1 LAHLLEIRD
10 LQTHFDTRW
19 GVLKAVDGVSF
30 DLDAGETLGVVG
42 ESGSGKSMTALSI
55 AGLVPAPAGRIAGGS
70 IRFNGEELVGKSQ
83 EDLRAIRGTELAM
96 VLQDPM
102 ASLDPM
108 FRIGDQVGEG
118 LRVHRGMRG
127 AALREKVVGLLRAM
141 RIPSPEERVRAWPH
155 QLSGG
160 MRQRVV
166 GAIGVAC
173 EPRLLIADEPTS
185 ALDATIQLQ
194 YLTLLQEL
202 QARTGLAI
210 IFITHDFGVV
220 ARLCHRAA
228 VMYAGRIVELAQVDD
243 MFARPRH
250 PYTLG
255 LLASIPDATKPAG
268 RRAAIPG
275 QPPELH
281 RLPPGCPFA
290 PRCARVA
297 PRCEAER
304 PPHAESAGR
313 HAVAC
318 WRPD

>member
-1 LAHLLEIRD
+1 MARVLEVRN

-30 DLDAGETLGVVG
+30 DLDAGETLGIVG
-42 ESGSGKSMTALSI
+42 ESGSGKSITAMSI
-55 AGLVPAPAGRIAGGS
+55 VGLVPKPAGRIAGGQ
-70 IRFNGEELVGKSQ
+70 IVFDGEDLVGKSQ
-83 EDLRAIRGTELAM
+83 DELRDIRGTKLAM

-102 ASLDPM
+102 ASLNPM

-118 LRVHRGMRG
+118 LMVHRGLRG
-127 AALREKVVGLLRAM
+127 APLREKVLGLLRAM
-141 RIPSPEERVRAWPH
+141 RIPSPEARMNAWPH

-166 GAIGVAC
+166 GAIGISC
-173 EPRLLIADEPTS
+173 EPKLLIADEPTS

-194 YLTLLQEL
+194 YLSLLQEL
-202 QARTGLAI
+202 QERTGLAI

-228 VMYAGRIVELAQVDD
+228 VMYAGRIVELAKVEDI
-243 MFARPRH
+243 FARPRH
-250 PYTLG
+250 PYTQG
-255 LLASIPDATKPAG
+255 LLASIPDANKPAG
-268 RRAAIPG
+268 KLSAIPG

-290 PRCARVA
+290 PRCARA
-297 PRCEAER
+297 DARCNAER
-304 PPHAESAGR
+304 PPLEASDAR

-318 WRPD
+318 WHPD

>member
-1 LAHLLEIRD
+1 
-10 LQTHFDTRW
+10 
-19 GVLKAVDGVSF
+19 
-30 DLDAGETLGVVG
+30 
-42 ESGSGKSMTALSI
+42 
-55 AGLVPAPAGRIAGGS
+55 
-70 IRFNGEELVGKSQ
+70 VGKSQ
-83 EDLRAIRGTELAM
+83 EDLRGIRGTQLSM

-102 ASLDPM
+102 ASLNPM

-118 LRVHRGMRG
+118 LRVHRGLRG
-127 AALREKVVGLLRAM
+127 AALREKVLDLLRAM
-141 RIPSPEERVRAWPH
+141 RIPSPEERMRAWPH

-166 GAIGVAC
+166 SAIGIAC
-173 EPRLLIADEPTS
+173 EPKLLIADEPTS

-202 QARTGLAI
+202 QARTNLAI

-228 VMYAGRIVELAQVDD
+228 VMYAGRIVEMATVDD
-243 MFARPRH
+243 IFARPRH
-250 PYTLG
+250 PYTIG
-255 LLASIPDATKPAG
+255 LLASIPDATRVGG
-268 RRAAIPG
+268 RSAAIPG
-275 QPPELH
+275 QPPELN

-297 PRCEAER
+297 PRCEVER
-304 PPHAESAGR
+304 PPLEESDGR